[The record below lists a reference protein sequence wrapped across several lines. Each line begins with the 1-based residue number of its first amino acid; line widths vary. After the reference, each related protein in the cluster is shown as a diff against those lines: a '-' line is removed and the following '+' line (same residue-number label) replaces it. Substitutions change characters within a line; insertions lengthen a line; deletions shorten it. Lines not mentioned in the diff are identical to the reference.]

1 MSAERSPKE
10 LEALGVLA
18 WIGMG
23 IVSVAIFLAVF
34 SPWLIPYDP
43 TQATENV
50 SMPPPP
56 LSAWPSLF
64 WQALVNGAPAP
75 HWFGTDASGLDVFSR
90 TIEATRTDLI
100 IALSANIVSVI
111 IGVSLGVISGYYKNI
126 WTETL
131 LRTSDLLQSFP
142 VFITAMILV
151 ALAGRSWANI
161 VLAMSLLYAP
171 IYLRLTRSEVLALR
185 ERGFIEAARALGK
198 TEFAIARQ
206 HILPNA
212 IGPSLIQFS
221 VTIGFAIL
229 LTAGLSFVGAGVRPP
244 TPEWGSM
251 IATGA
256 TQLVLG
262 DWWPSLFPGIA
273 ISVTV
278 FGFAVCGHILEKR
291 YGR

>member
-1 MSAERSPKE
+1 MTDVAVEKDQDS
-10 LEALGVLA
+10 LGVLA
-18 WIGMG
+18 WIGIG

-50 SMPPPP
+50 STPPPP

-64 WQALVNGAPAP
+64 WQTIVGYGPTP

-111 IGVSLGVISGYYKNI
+111 IGVSLGVISGYFRNI

-151 ALAGRSWANI
+151 ALAGRSWVNI
-161 VLAMSLLYAP
+161 VLAMSFLYAP
-171 IYLRLTRSEVLALR
+171 IYLRLTRTEVLALR
-185 ERGFIEAARALGK
+185 DRSFIEAARALGK
-198 TEFAIARQ
+198 TEFGIARQ

>member
-1 MSAERSPKE
+1 MSNTGNRDESA
-10 LEALGVLA
+10 AFGVLA
-18 WIGMG
+18 WIGVG
-23 IVSVAIFLAVF
+23 IVSCAVFLAIF

-64 WQALVNGAPAP
+64 WQTIANGSPTP

-111 IGVSLGVISGYYKNI
+111 IGVSLGVISGYFRNI

-131 LRTSDLLQSFP
+131 LRTADLLQSFP

-151 ALAGRSWANI
+151 ALAGRSWVNI

-171 IYLRLTRSEVLALR
+171 IYLRLTRTEVLALR
-185 ERGFIEAARALGK
+185 ERSFIEAARALGK
-198 TEFAIARQ
+198 TELGIARH

-278 FGFAVCGHILEKR
+278 FGFAVCGHVLEKR

>member
-1 MSAERSPKE
+1 MTDAATEKDKDS
-10 LEALGVLA
+10 LGVLA
-18 WIGMG
+18 WVGIG
-23 IVSVAIFLAVF
+23 IVSLAIFLAIF

-43 TQATENV
+43 TQATDTV
-50 SMPPPP
+50 STPPPP

-64 WQALVNGAPAP
+64 WQTIFEGTAAP

-111 IGVSLGVISGYYKNI
+111 IGVSLGVISGYFRNI
-126 WTETL
+126 WTEML

-151 ALAGRSWANI
+151 ALAGRSWVNI
-161 VLAMSLLYAP
+161 VLAMSFLYAP
-171 IYLRLTRSEVLALR
+171 IYLRLTRTEVLALR
-185 ERGFIEAARALGK
+185 ERSFIEAARALGK
-198 TEFAIARQ
+198 TEFAIARH

-244 TPEWGSM
+244 TPEWGAM
-251 IATGA
+251 IATGS
-256 TQLVLG
+256 TQLMLG

>member
-1 MSAERSPKE
+1 MSDQGYQTEGTG
-10 LEALGVLA
+10 LGVLA
-18 WIGMG
+18 WIGVS
-23 IVSVAIFLAVF
+23 IVSFAVFLAMF
-34 SPWLIPYDP
+34 SPWIIPYDP

-64 WQALVNGAPAP
+64 WQTIVDGAPVP

-100 IALSANIVSVI
+100 IALSANIVSII
-111 IGVSLGVISGYYKNI
+111 IGVSLGVISGYYKNL

-151 ALAGRSWANI
+151 ALAGRSWVNI

-185 ERGFIEAARALGK
+185 ERGFIESARSLGK

-206 HILPNA
+206 HIFPNA
-212 IGPSLIQFS
+212 IGSSLIQFS

-278 FGFAVCGHILEKR
+278 FGFAICGHVLEKR